1 MNLTINTM
9 QKYGFS
15 PKISQRQNI
24 AFSENNS
31 NNLQKDTF
39 EKEKKPAADN
49 LVQTDIFYIND
60 NHGRIGNMARIY
72 TAKTMY
78 DNLNKNS
85 KADKFVLAA

>member
-1 MNLTINTM
+1 MNLLINGF
-9 QKYGFS
+9 QKYSYIPSLSAKHSTVSFKS
-15 PKISQRQNI
+15 
-24 AFSENNS
+24 A
-31 NNLQKDTF
+31 LQSDTF
-39 EKEKKPAADN
+39 EKEQKQKTDN

-85 KADKFVLAA
+85 KADKFRKEPFC